1 MALLQVVRMGD
12 PVLRQIARPVANA
25 KDPAIAAMA
34 ADMIETMADAPGVG
48 LAAPQVG
55 ESLRMIVM
63 RVIADRSEAANADAP
78 PRSIALINPEIEFLG
93 TETELGWEGC
103 LSVPEL
109 RGVVPRASHIAYR
122 GILPGGKRIKG
133 EATGFQARILQHE
146 FDHLNGILYLDRMRD
161 FQTLGYNE
169 EVVAAQMAK
178 APVPDLGE

>member
-1 MALLQVVRMGD
+1 MGD
-12 PVLRQIARPVANA
+12 PVLRQIARPVANP

-34 ADMIETMADAPGVG
+34 ADMIETMVDAPGVG

-63 RVIADRSEAANADAP
+63 RVIADRSEASSGEP
-78 PRSIALINPEIEFLG
+78 PRSIALINPEIEVLG
-93 TETELGWEGC
+93 SETELGWEGC

-146 FDHLNGILYLDRMRD
+146 FDHLNGILYLDRMLD
-161 FQTLGYNE
+161 FQTLGYND

-178 APVPDLGE
+178 KPVPDLAE

>member
-12 PVLRQIARPVANA
+12 PVLRQTARPVADP

-48 LAAPQVG
+48 LAAPQIG

-63 RVIADRSEAANADAP
+63 RVIADRSDVNSAEP

-93 TETELGWEGC
+93 SETELGWEGC

-161 FQTLGYNE
+161 FQTLGYNK

-178 APVPDLGE
+178 TPVPDLAE